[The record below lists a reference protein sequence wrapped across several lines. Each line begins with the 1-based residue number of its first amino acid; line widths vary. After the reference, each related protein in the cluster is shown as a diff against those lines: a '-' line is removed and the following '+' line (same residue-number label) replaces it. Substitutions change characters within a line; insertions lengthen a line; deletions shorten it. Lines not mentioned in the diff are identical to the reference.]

1 MSEHTLRTFLGL
13 ESRAPW
19 ALSVGPPP
27 TWVSAA
33 AFPPLSVPK
42 PLDFDGGVVGIGV
55 GSYSAYPWFSLLAH
69 VVLFLPLLLFLVLLF
84 QFNGS
89 PRLVCSKD
97 NS

>member
-1 MSEHTLRTFLGL
+1 MWDR
-13 ESRAPW
+13 
-19 ALSVGPPP
+19 PP

-69 VVLFLPLLLFLVLLF
+69 LVLFLPLLLFLVLLF
-84 QFNGS
+84 QFNGY
-89 PRLVCSKD
+89 PRLVCNHLGMRARLSVTNATDGTKLPTR
-97 NS
+97 